1 MPVIINDF
9 DIMTDSTEPP
19 PTRGTAGP
27 DEPEPTPSSAPHLR
41 PEEITLVARVNR
53 ERMERVRAD

>member
-9 DIMTDSTEPP
+9 QIVVDPP
-19 PTRGTAGP
+19 EGP
-27 DEPEPTPSSAPHLR
+27 KRSVLDEGQQPAPPAPPQMK
-41 PEEITLVARVNR
+41 PEEITTVACVNR

>member
-9 DIMTDSTEPP
+9 QIVVEPP
-19 PTRGTAGP
+19 PEAQTRSIL
-27 DEPEPTPSSAPHLR
+27 DEGQQPQPPAPQKMK
-41 PEEITLVARVNR
+41 PEEITAVSCVNR

>member
-9 DIMTDSTEPP
+9 QIVVEPP
-19 PTRGTAGP
+19 PERQTRSIL
-27 DEPEPTPSSAPHLR
+27 DEGQQPAPPPMK
-41 PEEITLVARVNR
+41 PEELTTVACVNR